1 MYQEQISDTN
11 LVKDIT
17 LSETNKQKL
26 PHNYFLYSTGKR
38 KYYKLTLPENILEDN
53 FDVRLEFEFEGLN
66 LQVFSGNTLIN
77 DYFNI
82 DRKFIMYLRDYRDY
96 IKNDN
101 TLIIRTAPKTKHGI
115 SNVYNEIEIPLNS
128 NRLSLKSAKKVM
140 LNTL

>member
-1 MYQEQISDTN
+1 
-11 LVKDIT
+11 
-17 LSETNKQKL
+17 
-26 PHNYFLYSTGKR
+26 
-38 KYYKLTLPENILEDN
+38 
-53 FDVRLEFEFEGLN
+53 
-66 LQVFSGNTLIN
+66 
-77 DYFNI
+77 
-82 DRKFIMYLRDYRDY
+82 MYLRDYRDY